1 MNAVTLKLPDFLL
14 RRIEQLSRERGF
26 SVEQFL
32 ASAAAEKLDAM
43 LDPEF
48 LEKESR
54 RGSVKDYEEY
64 LSAVP
69 DVPAT
74 PKDIVR

>member
-1 MNAVTLKLPDFLL
+1 MKAVTLKLPNFLL
-14 RRIEQLSRERGF
+14 KRIEQLSRERDF
-26 SVEQFL
+26 SVEQFV

-54 RGSVKDYEEY
+54 RGSVKDYVEY
-64 LSAVP
+64 LAAVP

-74 PKDIVR
+74 PDDLLR